1 MPRLWIGRRREPRLS
16 VVLAGAAL
24 LASSACAGA
33 AAPTPPRPVV
43 RLTTGTP
50 GGGFFPV
57 GEGLARAYARS
68 MPGVHVEIHASAG
81 AVANIE
87 AIQRGDAD
95 LGFAFADVAY
105 IAFVGRLAGATGPFD
120 RLRGVAALQL
130 TPVHLVVG
138 RDTGIRDV
146 RQLRGRRIGFGPP
159 GSGTALTAE
168 LILQA
173 FGLGSSAVRA
183 ETLPFN
189 EAAERLVSGTL
200 DAMFDNA
207 IFPAESVRRATRSG
221 ARLIALTGPPIER
234 LRHEYPFLRVT
245 VIPRETYPRVTEAI
259 HTIGVDSVL
268 VCRSGLDEALVYDL
282 TKRFFDA
289 LPSLS
294 SSQDALRFTDLE
306 QAPATAIP
314 LHDGAARFYRERELL
329 Q

>member
-1 MPRLWIGRRREPRLS
+1 MQGSRQPRSRTRCAALGAL
-16 VVLAGAAL
+16 VLATGA
-24 LASSACAGA
+24 CTGA
-33 AAPTPPRPVV
+33 AAPPQPRPIV
-43 RLTTGTP
+43 RLATGTP
-50 GGGFFPV
+50 GGGFYPV

-68 MPGVHVEIHASAG
+68 MPQVDVEIHASAG
-81 AVANIE
+81 AVANVE

-120 RLRGVAALQL
+120 RLRGIAVLQP

-138 RDTGIRDV
+138 RDTGIRAV
-146 RQLRGRRIGFGPP
+146 SELRGRRIGFGPP

-168 LILQA
+168 LVLQA
-173 FGLGSSAVRA
+173 FGFGSSAVRA

-189 EAAERLVSGTL
+189 EAAARLVSGTL

-207 IFPAESVRRATRSG
+207 IFPAESVRMATRAG
-221 ARLIALTGPPIER
+221 ARLIPLTGAPIER

-245 VIPRETYPRVTEAI
+245 VIPRDTYPRVSEAI

-294 SSQDALRFTDLE
+294 STQDALRSIDLE